1 MASTSQLPIFEFLFA
16 RLSKHVSKTESH
28 AILNGIQEE
37 IRFDVPPPEYTENED
52 EKISIGTP
60 VNSGPSQPSIPAK
73 TTAPEAEAIV
83 APPSDANITIGPEY
97 ERSSRLKKRK
107 RTDSNEISTQ
117 EFGVSAIKALPRSE
131 HEQQF
136 FKVWW
141 CTGHCSIEPEKNL
154 TGINAE
160 SKRDAIFS
168 GKKMKLHGARHDEKN
183 LVTSS
188 VPVFTADVANK
199 WHQDVGGFCTLN
211 AVANALIQ
219 LNCPLSCEQYN
230 AMRSFQIKSEGIC
243 SLQDVIQKLKEVGMK
258 TSKFKG
264 VRSQHL
270 LQKMREQNEGVF
282 VIVYDGSHVL
292 TWHAGDQTILDS
304 DPRFPHPLSIND
316 DTLKL
321 LMPRLFV
328 DFAYRIY
335 PIKNTNYKLRK
346 LS

>member
-1 MASTSQLPIFEFLFA
+1 LPSWEFLFA
-16 RLSKHVSKTESH
+16 HLSKRVSEQESH
-28 AILNGIQEE
+28 AILNGIRDE
-37 IRFDVPPPEYTENED
+37 IRFDAPPEYTL
-52 EKISIGTP
+52 
-60 VNSGPSQPSIPAK
+60 VNSFIDVDKSIPVK
-73 TTAPEAEAIV
+73 TTTPEAER
-83 APPSDANITIGPEY
+83 T
-97 ERSSRLKKRK
+97 SRLKKRK
-107 RTDSNEISTQ
+107 RTDSNDSEISTR
-117 EFGVSAIKALPRSE
+117 EFDVSAIQALPRSE

-141 CTGHCSIEPEKNL
+141 CTGHCSMEPEKNL

-230 AMRSFQIKSEGIC
+230 AMRSFQVKSEGIC